1 MFMRRL
7 DAIVVGSGLGG
18 LTAAALYARAGRK
31 VLVLERNDTFGGA
44 ATVYRHGALAIEA
57 SLHEIDG
64 LDPNDAKLPLLQSL
78 GLDQGLEFVEV
89 GDLYEVRGPQFEH
102 PFVLPHGVENA
113 LASARAQF
121 PAHSEALGEYFR
133 RLSALRDATS
143 FAAHHQDDS
152 GKWWLQHLPEAV
164 RRIWPIL
171 REGRATVSE
180 VMDELFG
187 PDETVKLA
195 LAANLSYYHSDPD
208 RMPFLMYA
216 VPQASYLLGGGHY
229 VRGGSQALS
238 DRLVALICE
247 AGGIVESGR
256 EVDTLKL
263 EGHRV
268 DAVGHHARAGGD
280 AQMDFAPVV
289 FGNAAP
295 QRLAE
300 MLPPVDRETF
310 LARYATR
317 QPSISLWSIAIGL
330 KRPASEFGVNRYST
344 FLLPAWLKSLRDFRE
359 APTVLAEESS
369 SRMPPYVFV
378 DYGRIDSGLNQA
390 GPYLGSLCGMD
401 SIENWTTLTREANR
415 ARRERWM
422 RCILAD
428 LDGHFPGIASAVVQ
442 REMATAE
449 TMAQYLNTPNG
460 AVYGFASDA
469 ATIGPKYMTPRTPIE
484 GLWLASAFVSGG
496 GFTGAMMG
504 GAAAAR
510 AALRSP

>member
-1 MFMRRL
+1 MRRV
-7 DAIVVGSGLGG
+7 DAIVIGSGLGG
-18 LTAAALYARAGRK
+18 LTAAALYARADRK
-31 VLVLERNDTFGGA
+31 VLVLERNDAFGGA
-44 ATVYRHGALAIEA
+44 ATIYRHGALAIEA

-64 LDPNDAKLPLLQSL
+64 MDADDPKLPLLQSL
-78 GLDQGLEFVEV
+78 GLDKELDFVEV
-89 GDLYEVRGPQFEH
+89 GDLYEVRGPQLEH
-102 PFVLPHGVENA
+102 PFVLPHGMENA

-133 RLSALRDATS
+133 RLSALRGAAS

-171 REGRATVSE
+171 REGRATLSE
-180 VMDELFG
+180 VMNELFG
-187 PDETVKLA
+187 SDETVKLA
-195 LAANLSYYHSDPD
+195 LAANLEYYHSDPD

-229 VRGGSQALS
+229 LRGGSQALS
-238 DRLVALICE
+238 DRLVALIRE

-263 EGHRV
+263 ENHRIH
-268 DAVGHHARAGGD
+268 AVGHHARAGND
-280 AQMDFAPVV
+280 ARTDFAPIV

-295 QRLAE
+295 QRLAA
-300 MLPPVDRETF
+300 MLPPVDRGIF
-310 LARYATR
+310 LARYAMR

-330 KRPASEFGVNRYST
+330 NRPASEFGVSRYST
-344 FLLPAWLKSLRDFRE
+344 FVLPAWLKHLRDFR
-359 APTVLAEESS
+359 AAGAVLAEESGA
-369 SRMPPYVFV
+369 RVPPYVFV
-378 DYGRIDSGLNQA
+378 DYSRIDSGLNHA
-390 GPYLGSLCGMD
+390 SPYLGSFCGID
-401 SIENWTTLTREANR
+401 SIENWAGLTREASR

-422 RCILAD
+422 QRILAD
-428 LDGHFPGIASAVVQ
+428 LDGYFPGIAGAVVQ

-449 TMAQYLNTPNG
+449 TMAHYLNTPGG

-469 ATIGPKYMTPRTPIE
+469 TMIGPKYMTPRTPIE
-484 GLWLASAFVSGG
+484 GLWLASAFVAVG

-510 AALRSP
+510 AALQSQG